1 MDVQWVYPRN
11 VRFCIYKFAIIATPI
26 RGSERRDFRKVPRLK
41 KILGPENL
49 IVSACM
55 EEISEHL
62 NEVVRASKV
71 TTLPFDWDWNWAIQ
85 NIGFLIDI

>member
-11 VRFCIYKFAIIATPI
+11 VRFCIYNFAIIATSI
-26 RGSERRDFRKVPRLK
+26 RGSERR

-71 TTLPFDWDWNWAIQ
+71 TTLPFDNWAIQ
-85 NIGFLIDI
+85 NIGFLIDIEQSP